1 MDSRQQRSTRLQN
14 RILSPPPLFPLLY
27 READNP
33 TPGAPPLT
41 AQAAQIRAEK
51 TKGNNSLTRE
61 LKGEI
66 RALEGEG
73 NERKFEL
80 SFSSEEP
87 YNRGWCIEIL
97 DHGPGAVEL
106 TRLNDIGV
114 LLYNHHRD
122 EVLGRIERAWIEG
135 DRGKAIVVFDDD
147 EYAETIYAKV
157 KSGTLKGVSVG
168 YRVSLWEFVER
179 GAVSSNGKYTGPCD
193 VATQWEPFEISI
205 VSVPADPTVGVGRTL
220 PDPEEVTTRKHAPS
234 MAERQLQINL
244 NKLL

>member
-1 MDSRQQRSTRLQN
+1 MGRKRMSSIRTQN
-14 RILSPPPLFPLLY
+14 RKAESLPPFLY
-27 READNP
+27 REQANQQ
-33 TPGAPPLT
+33 PGTPPLR
-41 AQAAQIRAEK
+41 AQAAQIRAK
-51 TKGNNSLTRE
+51 QTKGNNSLTRE

-97 DHGPGAVEL
+97 DHGPGAVDL
-106 TRLNDIGV
+106 TRLNEIGV

-122 EVLGRIERAWIEG
+122 EVLGKIERAWIEG
-135 DRGKAIVVFDDD
+135 DRGKAIVEFDSD
-147 EYAETIYAKV
+147 EAADIIYGKV

-168 YRVSLWEFVER
+168 YRVKLWEFVER
-179 GAVSSNGKYTGPCD
+179 GEISSNGKYTGPCD
-193 VATQWEPFEISI
+193 VATSWEPFEISI
-205 VSVPADPTVGVGRTL
+205 VSVPADPMVGVGREM
-220 PDPEEVTTRKHAPS
+220 DQPEEQQTRKQAPS

>member
-1 MDSRQQRSTRLQN
+1 MARKQKSSIRTQN
-14 RILSPPPLFPLLY
+14 RILSPPLPFPLLY

-33 TPGAPPLT
+33 TPGTPPLT

-66 RALEGEG
+66 RALECEG

-122 EVLGRIERAWIEG
+122 EVLGRIERA
-135 DRGKAIVVFDDD
+135 
-147 EYAETIYAKV
+147 
-157 KSGTLKGVSVG
+157 
-168 YRVSLWEFVER
+168 
-179 GAVSSNGKYTGPCD
+179 
-193 VATQWEPFEISI
+193 
-205 VSVPADPTVGVGRTL
+205 
-220 PDPEEVTTRKHAPS
+220 
-234 MAERQLQINL
+234 
-244 NKLL
+244 

>member
-1 MDSRQQRSTRLQN
+1 MARKQKSSTRMQN
-14 RILSPPPLFPLLY
+14 RILTTPLPFPLLY
-27 READNP
+27 REAQA
-33 TPGAPPLT
+33 PGTPPLT

-106 TRLNDIGV
+106 TRLNEIGV
-114 LLYNHHRD
+114 LLYNHH
-122 EVLGRIERAWIEG
+122 
-135 DRGKAIVVFDDD
+135 
-147 EYAETIYAKV
+147 
-157 KSGTLKGVSVG
+157 
-168 YRVSLWEFVER
+168 
-179 GAVSSNGKYTGPCD
+179 
-193 VATQWEPFEISI
+193 
-205 VSVPADPTVGVGRTL
+205 
-220 PDPEEVTTRKHAPS
+220 HH
-234 MAERQLQINL
+234 
-244 NKLL
+244 

>member
-1 MDSRQQRSTRLQN
+1 MDKKRMHSTRTQSRKGILQQ
-14 RILSPPPLFPLLY
+14 PPQSFPLLC
-27 READNP
+27 REI
-33 TPGAPPLT
+33 PPQT
-41 AQAAQIRAEK
+41 HQAAQIRAER
-51 TKGNNSLTRE
+51 TRGNNSLVRE

-66 RALEGEG
+66 RAIEGEG

-97 DHGPGAVEL
+97 DHTPGAVKL
-106 TRLNDIGV
+106 DRLNEIGV

-135 DRGKAIVVFDDD
+135 DRGKAIVAFDDD
-147 EYAETIYAKV
+147 EAADVIFQKV

-179 GAVSSNGKYTGPCD
+179 GAISSNGKYTGPCD
-193 VATQWEPFEISI
+193 VAKEWEPFEISI
-205 VSVPADPTVGVGRTL
+205 VSVPADPTVGVGR
-220 PDPEEVTTRKHAPS
+220 DMAPETEETTRKQAPS

-244 NKLL
+244 NNLL